1 MKLFQVLV
9 ALAILSG
16 SVISISTAKP
26 AYAQKEGKKCVYCH
40 TAGGPPSAKNLNDA
54 GKCYQA
60 NDHSLAKCA
69 APSGS

>member
-16 SVISISTAKP
+16 SLISISTTSAKP
-26 AYAQKEGKKCVYCH
+26 AYAAKEGKKCTYCH
-40 TAGGPPSAKNLNDA
+40 VTAGKPDLNDT

-60 NDHSLAKCA
+60 NDHSLAKCT
-69 APSGS
+69 APSEK